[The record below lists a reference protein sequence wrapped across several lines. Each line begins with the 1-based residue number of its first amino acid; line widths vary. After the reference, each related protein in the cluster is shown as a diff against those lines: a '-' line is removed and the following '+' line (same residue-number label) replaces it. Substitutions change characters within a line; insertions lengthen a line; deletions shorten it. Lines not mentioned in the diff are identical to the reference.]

1 MCLRARACVNVRET
15 EISGGCMYV
24 CVRVGVWEAVIC
36 VVYGC
41 GCEGGQDE
49 NNDYTY
55 AEFIAY

>member
-1 MCLRARACVNVRET
+1 MCVRACVNVRKT
-15 EISGGCMYV
+15 EISGWVYV
-24 CVRVGVWEAVIC
+24 CVRVCVWEAVIL